1 MFSVHLFLLV
11 FYIYVLDK
19 GSSCCPHKPVT
30 NLYIC
35 IMLIKSLYVY
45 GYCPQNCIYV
55 FLKNVSIV
63 SFISHEWYQYIYRAP
78 YTALYEQYS
87 NVCAY
92 KKFKCCFQLGTLVGV

>member
-11 FYIYVLDK
+11 LYICVLDM
-19 GSSCCPHKPVT
+19 GSSCCPYRPVT

-55 FLKNVSIV
+55 FVKNVSIV
-63 SFISHEWYQYIYRAP
+63 SIIFHKWYQYIERP
-78 YTALYEQYS
+78 IQHSMSNIVMYEHTQIL
-87 NVCAY
+87 NA
-92 KKFKCCFQLGTLVGV
+92 FFT

>member
-11 FYIYVLDK
+11 LYIYVLDK
-19 GSSCCPHKPVT
+19 GSSCCPHRPVT

-63 SFISHEWYQYIYRAP
+63 SFISHEWYQYIERP
-78 YTALYEQYS
+78 IQHSMS
-87 NVCAY
+87 NIVMYVHTKNLNAV
-92 KKFKCCFQLGTLVGV
+92 FN